1 MKNQDM
7 RLYLAGDM
15 LLKASQL
22 LRAEEKRLL
31 QEKGLADN
39 LYNPMDA
46 EFNDK
51 EKNKNNSLLCDAIVM
66 GDTNA
71 IEWSNR
77 VIIEPTSNALG
88 TTVELG
94 QVFAYNKMNDY
105 IRNILDDESLRET
118 DKLAKLRKMIDVDI
132 PKKTV
137 YAQYN
142 DVRRHDAPECGDF
155 RSWGVNQYVYG
166 VVRALTDNR
175 GFQEFEEIV
184 ENLVDEKMAE

>member
-1 MKNQDM
+1 MKKQDI
-7 RLYLAGDM
+7 RAYLAGDM
-15 LLKASQL
+15 LMKGSQL
-22 LRAEEKRLL
+22 LRAEEKRIL
-31 QEKGLADN
+31 QEKGLGNN

-51 EKNKNNSLLCDAIVM
+51 EKNKNNSLLCDAIVA
-66 GDTNA
+66 GDTRA

-77 VIIEPTSNALG
+77 VIIEPTSSALG

-94 QVFAYNKMNDY
+94 QIFAYNKMNDY
-105 IRNILDDESLRET
+105 IREVLDNEALSDVDKLSSLRN
-118 DKLAKLRKMIDVDI
+118 MIDVDI
-132 PKKTV
+132 PKKVV

-142 DVRRHDAPECGDF
+142 DVRRHDAPETGDF

-184 ENLVDEKMAE
+184 ESLVSEKVTD